1 MSADLLD
8 RVNQAW
14 YAEPG
19 SVAGMAAQHGFTD
32 AGERAAYERLAPE
45 MRQRPILD
53 LGVGPGRTVGLLQA
67 LSTDYVGVDYLP
79 AMVEA
84 ARAQH
89 PQADLRVGDARD
101 LGAFA
106 SGSKA
111 LIVFSYHGIDS
122 VSHADRLQVLAE
134 AWRVLAP
141 GGIFWFSTLNAVGPA
156 ARYRPWLPLVPPA
169 EKQPGAWLRHT
180 LDWARALARVPAH
193 TTRYWRGRAL
203 LEAGTGWAVAPFF
216 AGGWRLVT
224 HYTTLPE
231 LLRELAAAGFEAAP
245 EVFEDAHGQ
254 RIGTDDDLRP
264 VFGFNVLARKPPA
277 SPTPA
282 PSARA

>member
-1 MSADLLD
+1 MNTDLLD

-14 YAEPG
+14 YAKPG

-32 AGERAAYERLAPE
+32 EGERAAYGLLAQD
-45 MRQRPILD
+45 MQQRPILD

-67 LSTDYVGVDYLP
+67 LSADYVGIDYLP

-89 PQADLRVGDARD
+89 PQADIRLGDARD

-111 LIVFSYHGIDS
+111 LVVFSNHGIDS
-122 VSHADRLQVLAE
+122 VSHEDRLLVLAE
-134 AWRVLAP
+134 AWRVLVP

-156 ARYRPWLPLVPPA
+156 ARYRPWLPLVAPA
-169 EKQPGAWLRHT
+169 DKQPGAWLHHT
-180 LDWARALARVPAH
+180 LDWARALARVPTH
-193 TTRYWRGRAL
+193 TTRYWRSRAL

-231 LLRELAAAGFEAAP
+231 LLRELADAGFAADP
-245 EVFEDAHGQ
+245 VVVEDAHG
-254 RIGTDDDLRP
+254 RRVGMGDDLRP
-264 VFGFNVLARKPPA
+264 VFGFNVLARKPDHGRAGGQPF
-277 SPTPA
+277 
-282 PSARA
+282 SA

>member
-1 MSADLLD
+1 MNADLLD

-32 AGERAAYERLAPE
+32 EGERAAYGLLAHE
-45 MRQRPILD
+45 MHQRPILD

-67 LSTDYVGVDYLP
+67 LSPDYVGIDYLP

-84 ARAQH
+84 ARALH
-89 PQADLRVGDARD
+89 SQADIRLGDARD
-101 LGAFA
+101 LSAFA

-111 LIVFSYHGIDS
+111 LVVFSNHGIDS
-122 VSHADRLQVLAE
+122 VSHEDRLRVLTE

-141 GGIFWFSTLNAVGPA
+141 GGTFWFSTLNAVGPA
-156 ARYRPWLPLVPPA
+156 ARYRPWLPLVPPP
-169 EKQPGAWLRHT
+169 EERPGAWLRHT
-180 LDWARALARVPAH
+180 LEWARALARVPTH
-193 TTRYWRGRAL
+193 TRRYWRGRAL

-231 LLRELAAAGFEAAP
+231 LLRELADAGFAANP
-245 EVFEDAHGQ
+245 VVFEDAHGH
-254 RIGTDDDLRP
+254 RVGMTDDLHP
-264 VFGFNVLARKPPA
+264 VFSFNVLARKPRPCA
-277 SPTPA
+277 ADSID
-282 PSARA
+282 